1 MRKLLLTAA
10 ALLISVN
17 AAYADGDNK
26 VGKNVK
32 IQRAAAEAIAL
43 KEVPGTVL
51 DADIEKRKTG
61 IFWDIDVKPSDGS
74 VAKKKVRL
82 DANTGAVIS
91 VKADDDK
98 DDAKDKKD

>member
-1 MRKLLLTAA
+1 MKKLLLAAA

-32 IQRAAAEAIAL
+32 IKRAEAEAIAL

-51 DADIEKRKTG
+51 DADIEKKKTG
-61 IFWDIDVKPSDGS
+61 IFWYIDVKPADGK
-74 VAKKKVRL
+74 VAKKQVRL
-82 DANTGAVIS
+82 DANTGAVTE
-91 VKADDDK
+91 VKVDDDK
-98 DDAKDKKD
+98 D

>member
-1 MRKLLLTAA
+1 MKKLLLAAA

-32 IQRAAAEAIAL
+32 IKRAEAEAIAL

-51 DADIEKRKTG
+51 DADIEKKKTG
-61 IFWDIDVKPSDGS
+61 IFWYIDVKPADGK
-74 VAKKKVRL
+74 VAKKQVRL
-82 DANTGAVIS
+82 DANTGAVTE
-91 VKADDDK
+91 VKVEDDK
-98 DDAKDKKD
+98 D